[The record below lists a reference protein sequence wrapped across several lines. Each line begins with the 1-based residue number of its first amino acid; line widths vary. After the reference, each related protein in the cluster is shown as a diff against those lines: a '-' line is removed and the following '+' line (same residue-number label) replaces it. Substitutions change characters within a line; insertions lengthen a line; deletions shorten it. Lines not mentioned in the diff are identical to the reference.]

1 MSATMGEQQMEID
14 IALAWFDQVQRSL
27 ARHGSVTLFD
37 GKLSIQQFRLLHE
50 VNIKSELFSE
60 NEFARSL
67 DVSPSVISNRMKRLL
82 DKGLVTSREA
92 KNDRRVCIFELTK
105 QGELLHD
112 HLEKSILSEL
122 QEAFRQVKESNIA
135 GDAGFIS

>member
-1 MSATMGEQQMEID
+1 MEID
-14 IALAWFDQVQRSL
+14 IALAWFDQVHRSL
-27 ARHGSVTLFD
+27 ARHGSVNLSD
-37 GKLSIQQFRLLHE
+37 GRFSIQQFKLLHE
-50 VNIKSELFSE
+50 VNIKAELFSE

-82 DKGLVTSREA
+82 DKGLVTSSEV

-105 QGELLHD
+105 QGKLFHD
-112 HLEKSILSEL
+112 YLEKSILSEL